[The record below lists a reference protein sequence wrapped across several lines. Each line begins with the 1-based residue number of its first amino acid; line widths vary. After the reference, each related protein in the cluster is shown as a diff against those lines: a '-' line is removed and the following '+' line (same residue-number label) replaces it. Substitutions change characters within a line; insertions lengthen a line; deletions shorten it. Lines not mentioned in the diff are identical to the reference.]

1 MSKQLA
7 SVPGAAEAAQK
18 HPEVMPAKSGPAK
31 SAKGASA
38 AGRAGKT
45 TQRAFWA
52 GVRDAAP
59 LFLSGA
65 PFGLLFG
72 LLAYKVGLGLLGG
85 QAFSSLIFA
94 GSAQFAAADLFGKGA
109 GFLVIIG
116 VTALLNARH
125 LLYALDLATRC
136 AHWPTWGRLVIG
148 YFLTDES
155 YAVTARRLDAR
166 PGEPLPLAYFA
177 GASLAMFVAWNL
189 ATAVGLLLGASGP
202 DISQYGFSVAIYS
215 AYIAIFVPLLVS
227 APRWA
232 AAATSLLLSV
242 LLRDWP
248 NQLGLVAA
256 ILAGIA
262 VGFVCQALGR
272 SRLLQTRAR
281 ERRR

>member
-1 MSKQLA
+1 MNNQINS
-7 SVPGAAEAAQK
+7 
-18 HPEVMPAKSGPAK
+18 PAKARARSGLAR
-31 SAKGASA
+31 S
-38 AGRAGKT
+38 
-45 TQRAFWA
+45 AFWA

-72 LLAYKVGLGLLGG
+72 ILAYEVGLGLLGG

-94 GSAQFAAADLFGKGA
+94 GSAQFAAADLYGKGA
-109 GFLVIIG
+109 GFLVILG

-136 AHWPTWGRLVIG
+136 KHWPSWGRLVVG

-166 PGEPLPLAYFA
+166 PGEPLPLSYFA

-189 ATAVGLLLGASGP
+189 ATAAGLLLGASSP

-215 AYIAIFVPLLVS
+215 AYIAIFVPLLLT

-232 AAATSLLLSV
+232 AAVTSLLLSV
-242 LLRDWP
+242 WLRDWP
-248 NQLGLVAA
+248 NQLGLVVA

-262 VGFVCQALGR
+262 VGYSFQLLAQ
-272 SRLLQTRAR
+272 SRLFQTKS
-281 ERRR
+281 RRHQP

>member
-1 MSKQLA
+1 MTRLTTKAEPSTDGARDRDKAQG
-7 SVPGAAEAAQK
+7 SPG
-18 HPEVMPAKSGPAK
+18 S
-31 SAKGASA
+31 S
-38 AGRAGKT
+38 
-45 TQRAFWA
+45 RAFWA

-72 LLAYKVGLGLLGG
+72 LLAYDVGLGLLGG
-85 QAFSSLIFA
+85 QAFSTLIFA

-109 GFLVIIG
+109 GFLVILG

-166 PGEPLPLAYFA
+166 PREPLPLAYFA
-177 GASLAMFVAWNL
+177 GASLAMFLAWNL
-189 ATAVGLLLGASGP
+189 ATAVGLMLGASGP
-202 DISQYGFSVAIYS
+202 DISKYGFSVAIYS
-215 AYIAIFVPLLVS
+215 AYIAIFVPLLVT

-232 AAATSLLLSV
+232 AAATSLFLSV

-248 NQLGLVAA
+248 NQLGLVVA

-262 VGFVCQALGR
+262 VGYGCQAFSQ
-272 SRLLQTRAR
+272 SRLFRTTDRAKSGR
-281 ERRR
+281 QS